1 VERALQTRRHYAR
14 PSMAT
19 GGIATVIMV
28 MMVALV
34 LVHTWA

>member
-1 VERALQTRRHYAR
+1 
-14 PSMAT
+14 MAT

-34 LVHTWA
+34 LVHAWA

>member
-1 VERALQTRRHYAR
+1 
-14 PSMAT
+14 MAT